1 METHGALTRI
11 LRDNGIDRTFRAL
24 ALALEELAHEAD
36 RDGYGML
43 AERYHAEALALE
55 DYATGRLE

>member
-1 METHGALTRI
+1 METHEALTRI
-11 LRDNGIDRTFRAL
+11 LRDCGLDRTFRAL

-36 RDGYGML
+36 RDGYGMT
-43 AERYHAEALALE
+43 AERYHEEALSLE

>member
-1 METHGALTRI
+1 MEHEVLTRI
-11 LRDNGIDRTFRAL
+11 LRDCGIDRTYRAL
-24 ALALEELAHEAD
+24 ALAMEELAHEAD
-36 RDGYGML
+36 RDGYAMT